1 MARRNPQEPEQRVLR
16 DVQAQRHGKG
26 SDFAKDEEC
35 QRKERANSE
44 IAKQNF
50 FTRKQM
56 MEEARKSFEAV
67 LAAKGKEAPHWD
79 GLKYDNIN
87 IQTYWRWFL
96 LGWTIKT
103 GSNK

>member
-1 MARRNPQEPEQRVLR
+1 
-16 DVQAQRHGKG
+16 
-26 SDFAKDEEC
+26 
-35 QRKERANSE
+35 
-44 IAKQNF
+44 
-50 FTRKQM
+50 M